1 MKVKDCIKKF
11 ESYINYLEKKN
22 VRDLGDMTA
31 DGKIRNAGSNNYT
44 LYAKWYRDLTGEN
57 YQAQPYCAM
66 AVSDVFAQTYGLE
79 VAKQLLCGDLY
90 YNCEDFYQRT
100 MRKHPER
107 LYHIPVEGD
116 IALFYN
122 GKRHHHTGLVEKTL
136 QNGYVTIEANTSSG
150 NNIVVPNGGATVRK
164 SYTLDKNKVVFYR
177 PPYAAYGI
185 DTSDQPEELKTYPI
199 STGQEGLRVTEDL
212 RVRALP
218 DVSAAIMGGLR
229 AGDVIYPDQK
239 AFDDRGVRWYH
250 IPEGWVSGKYLTG
263 WIYERGNGRWWYLLE
278 GDSWHTN
285 CVAAIDGN
293 CYAFDASGY
302 MITGPVEVKPD
313 EYGILHV

>member
-22 VRDLGDMTA
+22 GRDLGDMTSE
-31 DGKIRNAGSNNYT
+31 GKVRNAGSNNYT
-44 LYAKWYRDLTGEN
+44 LYAKWYKEYTGEN

-66 AVSDVFAQTYGLE
+66 AVSVVLAQTYGLE
-79 VAKQLLCGDLY
+79 IAKQLLCGKLY
-90 YNCEDFYQRT
+90 YNCEDFYQRA
-100 MRKHPER
+100 MHKHPER
-107 LYHIPVEGD
+107 MYHVPIEGD

-150 NNIVVPNGGATVRK
+150 NNVVVPNGGATVRK

-177 PPYAAYGI
+177 PPYKEFGI
-185 DTSDQPEELKTYPI
+185 DISDQSEELQTYPI
-199 STGQEGLRVTEDL
+199 STGQGGLRVTADL

-229 AGDVIYPDQK
+229 AGDAIYPDQK
-239 AFDDRGVRWYH
+239 TFDDRGVRWYH
-250 IPEGWVSGKYLTG
+250 IPEGWVSGKYLNG

-302 MITGPVEVKPD
+302 MITDPVEVKPD
-313 EYGILHV
+313 EYGILNL